1 MSGVSSESSS
11 CLEDE
16 IIEEVFAVL
25 SRLDKITDSV
35 VSNSQGLLERLRAS
49 ESECDMKVLEQEK
62 LKQMLARSE
71 MERHDFMRDLS
82 NAVGAD
88 ASLLKSM
95 ERPEMISYI
104 EKLSYRL
111 REVEGD
117 KRRLLEQVKEMQ
129 ESNYH

>member
-1 MSGVSSESSS
+1 
-11 CLEDE
+11 
-16 IIEEVFAVL
+16 
-25 SRLDKITDSV
+25 
-35 VSNSQGLLERLRAS
+35 
-49 ESECDMKVLEQEK
+49 
-62 LKQMLARSE
+62 MLARNE
-71 MERHDFMRDLS
+71 MERHHFMRDLS